1 MIRLFINYDNFI
13 NNFNYIYSIFYHL
26 YIKIKIINSFNDIL
40 IYLKDKHNEYDEY
53 IFYEIFNIDLFT
65 ELKLL
70 YNINIYYFIYE
81 KKELTVLNENYKKIK
96 FILLSNNYFNL
107 NEYKNEKLLL
117 LKQFDIDIEYNINKI
132 TSIYLFNDLPD
143 LNNISVASICCRQ
156 CYS

>member
-96 FILLSNNYFNL
+96 FILLSNNYFN
-107 NEYKNEKLLL
+107 
-117 LKQFDIDIEYNINKI
+117 
-132 TSIYLFNDLPD
+132 
-143 LNNISVASICCRQ
+143 
-156 CYS
+156 